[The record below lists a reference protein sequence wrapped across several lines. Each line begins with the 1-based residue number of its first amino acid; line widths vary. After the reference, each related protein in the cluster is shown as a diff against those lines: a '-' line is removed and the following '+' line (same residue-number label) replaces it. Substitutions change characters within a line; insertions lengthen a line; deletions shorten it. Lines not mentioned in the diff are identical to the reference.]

1 MWHNVSM
8 VPKRLQAVL
17 WSVNTDKL
25 DLQKDKEYIVH
36 QILGYGRWEDIKWL
50 FSTYGKNQVKE
61 VFVRHPSKDYYP
73 AGFKFVSK
81 ILLEMG
87 EGLDFQKYDRFA
99 PRIIG

>member
-1 MWHNVSM
+1 M

-50 FSTYGKNQVKE
+50 FKIYGQSQIKD
-61 VFVRHPSKDYYP
+61 VFVNHPSKDYYP
-73 AGFKFVSK
+73 AGFNFVSK
-81 ILLEMG
+81 ILLEVG
-87 EGLDFQKYDRFA
+87 DVDFQKYDRFA